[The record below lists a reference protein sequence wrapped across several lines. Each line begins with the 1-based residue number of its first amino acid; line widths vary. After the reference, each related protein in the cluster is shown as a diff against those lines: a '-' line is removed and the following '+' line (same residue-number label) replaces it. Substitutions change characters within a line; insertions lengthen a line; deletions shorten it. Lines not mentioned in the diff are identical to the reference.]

1 MKTVGNLLRAD
12 TPYYTLT
19 LPLSNKEIKYRPF
32 RVKEEKILLMALEDG
47 NDSSILLGIKN
58 LLNSCV
64 EEEST
69 DFDAG
74 TLPVVDMEYLFINI
88 RAKSVGEICTPTITC
103 PYTDEKTT
111 VKIDLTKIKKPKTNS
126 LKDARIQLSD
136 NVGVTMKLPTL
147 NALIENDIMNYS
159 SANPEEIISL
169 IGSCIQDIWTDKEVY
184 NSSELTKEDLGEF
197 IESMTVANFDTV
209 GDYFESIPA
218 LTHVV
223 KYSVLNKDTK
233 EKENHQLTLSGIND
247 FFV

>member
-88 RAKSVGEICTPTITC
+88 RAKS
-103 PYTDEKTT
+103 
-111 VKIDLTKIKKPKTNS
+111 
-126 LKDARIQLSD
+126 
-136 NVGVTMKLPTL
+136 
-147 NALIENDIMNYS
+147 ALITFN
-159 SANPEEIISL
+159 
-169 IGSCIQDIWTDKEVY
+169 
-184 NSSELTKEDLGEF
+184 
-197 IESMTVANFDTV
+197 
-209 GDYFESIPA
+209 
-218 LTHVV
+218 
-223 KYSVLNKDTK
+223 
-233 EKENHQLTLSGIND
+233 TLVT
-247 FFV
+247 F